1 MTNKPSI
8 DPANEGDLLGALRH
22 IIGKE
27 IQNLDGM
34 LPAKIVSFDRATNR
48 ATVQPLVMVLTTSD
62 KTLSRA
68 TIASV
73 PVYQI
78 GGGGFILNF
87 NLNPGDLG
95 WIKAS
100 DRDISLFL
108 QGYKEAGPNT
118 LRKHSFS
125 DAVFYPDVMT
135 GYSIASEDAAN
146 AVLQNLDGT
155 VRISMWPTKVKV
167 TAPLVEV
174 VAPSVEIDAATTHM
188 TGALNV
194 DGAITSLST
203 IDGTTITG
211 STDVIAGTISGKTHV
226 HGGVTPGTGTS
237 GVPQ

>member
-1 MTNKPSI
+1 MSTHIPSI
-8 DPANEGDLLGALRH
+8 DPADEGDLLGALRH
-22 IIGKE
+22 ILGKE

-34 LPAKIVSFDRATNR
+34 LPAKVVSFDRATNR
-48 ATVQPLVMVLTTSD
+48 VTVQPLVMVLTTSNT
-62 KTLSRA
+62 TLSRA
-68 TIASV
+68 TIASL

-87 NLNPGDLG
+87 NLKAGDLG
-95 WIKAS
+95 WIQAN

-108 QGYKEAGPNT
+108 QEYKEAGINT

-135 GYSIASEDAAN
+135 GYTIASEDAEN

-155 VRISMWPTKVKV
+155 VRISLWPDKVKV
-167 TAPLVEV
+167 TAPT
-174 VAPSVEIDAATTHM
+174 VEIDSPTTHI

-211 STDVIAGTISGKTHV
+211 SVDVIAGTISGKTHV
-226 HGGVTPGTGTS
+226 HSDPQGGLT